1 MAEDKLYRVALREA
15 LAEEMARDDSVFLI
29 GEDIGKFGGAYR
41 VTDGL
46 LDRFGPDRVVDT
58 PIAEEAIIGT
68 AIGSAMLG
76 LRPVVEMMT
85 INFSLIA
92 YDQIVNNAAKIRYMF
107 GGEAKVPMVIRMPGG
122 AGHQL
127 SAQHSH
133 SFEVLYGLIP
143 GLLVVAPTTPED
155 AKGMLKSAIRSDNP
169 VMFLESLSL
178 YNVKGD
184 VPAGDYTTPLG
195 KAALRRT
202 GSDITIVGVSRMAVL
217 ANEAAKQLE
226 EEDIDAEVID
236 LRSIRPIDWAP
247 IVESV
252 RRTSRCLVKKGEVIA
267 EVESD
272 KATFDLESE
281 ADGVLDIIVQQG
293 VPAKIGAPIARIG
306 AAGEAPAA
314 TPAPKEAAPKVEAAK
329 AEKPKPDS
337 EAPAPPPPS
346 EQARPTPLPPAPK
359 GAGTP
364 EDDGAPRVAG
374 SPEVKASPL
383 AKRLAA
389 ELGVNLAMVQGSG
402 PEGRIVKEDV
412 QAAAGNRTA
421 PPPAS
426 RVPPRMA
433 GRPGPDVEVVEPTR
447 MQATIARRMAEA
459 KSTVP
464 EFTVTV
470 EARVDLAVSMRQQL
484 KDSVPGADKVTMTD
498 FLVRACALA
507 LRKFPE
513 VNSSWADGK
522 FQRKR
527 RISIGL
533 AVAPSQ
539 GMGLLVPVVHDAD
552 LKDLIQ
558 ISIES
563 RQVIER
569 ARSGRPAEGDLS
581 GATFSISNL
590 GMFGVDEFTAIINPP
605 EAAIL
610 AVGAIKDVPVVEGGR
625 IVPGKVMRMTLSVDH
640 RVFYGATAAQFMAEV
655 KRLIENPVTL
665 VVPATQ

>member
-1 MAEDKLYRVALREA
+1 MADINMPKLSDTM
-15 LAEEMARDDSVFLI
+15 EE
-29 GEDIGKFGGAYR
+29 G
-41 VTDGL
+41 
-46 LDRFGPDRVVDT
+46 
-58 PIAEEAIIGT
+58 
-68 AIGSAMLG
+68 
-76 LRPVVEMMT
+76 
-85 INFSLIA
+85 
-92 YDQIVNNAAKIRYMF
+92 
-107 GGEAKVPMVIRMPGG
+107 
-122 AGHQL
+122 
-127 SAQHSH
+127 
-133 SFEVLYGLIP
+133 
-143 GLLVVAPTTPED
+143 
-155 AKGMLKSAIRSDNP
+155 
-169 VMFLESLSL
+169 
-178 YNVKGD
+178 
-184 VPAGDYTTPLG
+184 
-195 KAALRRT
+195 
-202 GSDITIVGVSRMAVL
+202 TIVEWKKKTG
-217 ANEAAKQLE
+217 
-226 EEDIDAEVID
+226 D
-236 LRSIRPIDWAP
+236 P
-247 IVESV
+247 
-252 RRTSRCLVKKGEVIA
+252 VKKGEVIA

-281 ADGVLDIIVQQG
+281 ADGVLNILVEQG

-306 AAGEAPAA
+306 DAGAPTPAA
-314 TPAPKEAAPKVEAAK
+314 TGGTSPRGGEVKPKEAPK
-329 AEKPKPDS
+329 AEK
-337 EAPAPPPPS
+337 ATPPPPQPPPS
-346 EQARPTPLPPAPK
+346 QPAPQP
-359 GAGTP
+359 ASATN
-364 EDDGAPRVAG
+364 G
-374 SPEVKASPL
+374 SDSAATVEVKASPL
-383 AKRLAA
+383 ARRLAS
-389 ELGVNLAMVQGSG
+389 ELGVNLATIQGSG

-412 QAAAGNRTA
+412 EAAAAGKAA
-421 PPPAS
+421 PVRAPSPT
-426 RVPPRMA
+426 PPR
-433 GRPGPDVEVVEPTR
+433 PSGPDVEVVEPNR

-459 KSTVP
+459 KSTIP

-484 KDSVPGADKVTMTD
+484 KDSVPGAEKVTMTD
-498 FLVRACALA
+498 FLVRASALA

-513 VNSSWADGK
+513 VNSSWVDGK

-552 LKDLIQ
+552 VKDLIQ

-590 GMFGVDEFTAIINPP
+590 GMYGVDEFTAIINPP

-610 AVGAIKDVPVVEGGR
+610 AVGAIEDVAVVDAGR

>member
-1 MAEDKLYRVALREA
+1 MADVNMPKLSDTM
-15 LAEEMARDDSVFLI
+15 EE
-29 GEDIGKFGGAYR
+29 G
-41 VTDGL
+41 
-46 LDRFGPDRVVDT
+46 
-58 PIAEEAIIGT
+58 
-68 AIGSAMLG
+68 
-76 LRPVVEMMT
+76 
-85 INFSLIA
+85 
-92 YDQIVNNAAKIRYMF
+92 
-107 GGEAKVPMVIRMPGG
+107 
-122 AGHQL
+122 
-127 SAQHSH
+127 
-133 SFEVLYGLIP
+133 
-143 GLLVVAPTTPED
+143 
-155 AKGMLKSAIRSDNP
+155 
-169 VMFLESLSL
+169 
-178 YNVKGD
+178 
-184 VPAGDYTTPLG
+184 
-195 KAALRRT
+195 
-202 GSDITIVGVSRMAVL
+202 TIVEWKKKSG
-217 ANEAAKQLE
+217 
-226 EEDIDAEVID
+226 D
-236 LRSIRPIDWAP
+236 P
-247 IVESV
+247 
-252 RRTSRCLVKKGEVIA
+252 VKKGEVIA

-306 AAGEAPAA
+306 AVGEAPAA
-314 TPAPKEAAPKVEAAK
+314 KPAPTEVPKEAAK
-329 AEKPKPDS
+329 AEKPKAEPAAAA
-337 EAPAPPPPS
+337 APSPPPP
-346 EQARPTPLPPAPK
+346 QPAAQPAPATQDGN
-359 GAGTP
+359 GA
-364 EDDGAPRVAG
+364 DAG
-374 SPEVKASPL
+374 STEVKASPL

-389 ELGVNLAMVQGSG
+389 ELGVNLATVKGSG

-412 QAAAGNRTA
+412 QAAAVGKTA
-421 PPPAS
+421 PQRAPA
-426 RVPPRMA
+426 PA
-433 GRPGPDVEVVEPTR
+433 ATRPAGPDVEVVEPTR

-513 VNSSWADGK
+513 VNSSWVDGK

-590 GMFGVDEFTAIINPP
+590 GMYGVDEFVAIINPP

-610 AVGAIKDVPVVEGGR
+610 AVGTIKEVPVVEAGR

>member
-1 MAEDKLYRVALREA
+1 MADVNMPKLSDTM
-15 LAEEMARDDSVFLI
+15 EE
-29 GEDIGKFGGAYR
+29 G
-41 VTDGL
+41 
-46 LDRFGPDRVVDT
+46 
-58 PIAEEAIIGT
+58 
-68 AIGSAMLG
+68 
-76 LRPVVEMMT
+76 
-85 INFSLIA
+85 
-92 YDQIVNNAAKIRYMF
+92 
-107 GGEAKVPMVIRMPGG
+107 
-122 AGHQL
+122 
-127 SAQHSH
+127 
-133 SFEVLYGLIP
+133 
-143 GLLVVAPTTPED
+143 
-155 AKGMLKSAIRSDNP
+155 
-169 VMFLESLSL
+169 
-178 YNVKGD
+178 
-184 VPAGDYTTPLG
+184 
-195 KAALRRT
+195 
-202 GSDITIVGVSRMAVL
+202 TIVEWKKKSG
-217 ANEAAKQLE
+217 
-226 EEDIDAEVID
+226 D
-236 LRSIRPIDWAP
+236 P
-247 IVESV
+247 
-252 RRTSRCLVKKGEVIA
+252 VKKGEVIA

-314 TPAPKEAAPKVEAAK
+314 NPAPAEAAPKQAAKEAPKEAAK
-329 AEKPKPDS
+329 AEKAQAEP
-337 EAPAPPPPS
+337 EAVAPPPSPK
-346 EQARPTPLPPAPK
+346 PPAQPAPSTRDGN
-359 GAGTP
+359 GAAAAT
-364 EDDGAPRVAG
+364 V
-374 SPEVKASPL
+374 EVKASPL

-389 ELGVNLAMVQGSG
+389 ELGVDLATVQGSG

-412 QAAAGNRTA
+412 QAAATGKTPQRA
-421 PPPAS
+421 PAPSAT
-426 RVPPRMA
+426 
-433 GRPGPDVEVVEPTR
+433 RPSGPDVEVIEPTR

-459 KSTVP
+459 KTTVP

-513 VNSSWADGK
+513 VNSSWVDGK

-590 GMFGVDEFTAIINPP
+590 GMYGVDEFVAIINPP

-610 AVGAIKDVPVVEGGR
+610 AVGTIKEVPVVDAGR